1 MTDQSRARWIKG
13 AWIIGIIAVLAVGA
27 WQGWQYLQAQKGK
40 NIASANGRIEAT
52 EVNIAAKYAGRIAKE
67 FVDEGDYVTTG
78 QVVAKM
84 DTDKLQ
90 AELREAVAKVREAQS
105 TIVTKRSKLAEN
117 ESKRAAA
124 QATVKQREA
133 ELWTARKRAE
143 RTCRAGWENC
153 GVAAGSG

>member
-1 MTDQSRARWIKG
+1 M
-13 AWIIGIIAVLAVGA
+13 
-27 WQGWQYLQAQKGK
+27 
-40 NIASANGRIEAT
+40 
-52 EVNIAAKYAGRIAKE
+52 KE
-67 FVDEGDYVTTG
+67 FVDEGDYVTKG
-78 QVVAKM
+78 EVVAKM

-105 TIVTKRSKLAEN
+105 TIATKRSKLAEN

-124 QATVKQREA
+124 QATVTQRQA

-143 RTCRAGWENC
+143 RTAVLAGKAC